1 LRPNPFFLSY
11 SRTVTIDRRRVDF
24 SVEETSREVKPALPV
39 DIFAVFCLPEGK
51 NSVFWTDVSIR
62 LWLLFFNR
70 EA

>member
-1 LRPNPFFLSY
+1 MRQRVYFSY

-51 NSVFWTDVSIR
+51 KSVFWTDVSIR